1 MGESEVWVV
10 RVRDWDRPWHAVPLA
25 VLAVATLIAVADSA
39 APPSARAVTVAL
51 AVAAGLWHGW
61 MVMAHPQ
68 WPERALAPM
77 AVYFAG
83 LLALSWVLS
92 ARHPAYALLVV
103 ACFPMAFVAL
113 PGRYAYLGVAAG
125 GLMVLGD
132 PFALSGPGNVWPKMP
147 GVLAAV
153 AMAAF
158 IGWVIRAMEAE
169 VGRRRAANQAL
180 EEANARLARLG
191 EENADLQGELL
202 AAARQTGVAGERGRL
217 AREIHDTVAQGLAG
231 IVTQLE
237 AADEVASDP
246 DAVRRRLAVA
256 RGLARESLKEVRR
269 SLDDLRPGPLAAS
282 RLPEALSTLVSGW
295 DETHEVP
302 ATLTITGTA
311 RLLHP
316 EVEVTLFR
324 AVQEA
329 LANVA
334 RHAWAGKTVV
344 TLSYM
349 EDVVVADIRDDGV
362 GFTPSETDGFGLTA
376 MRQRVS
382 RLSGEVEV
390 ESAPGRGTA
399 VSVSVPA
406 IPAAGEW
413 ETL

>member
-1 MGESEVWVV
+1 M

-25 VLAVATLIAVADSA
+25 VLAVATLVAA
-39 APPSARAVTVAL
+39 ADPGTPPSARAVTVAL
-51 AVAAGLWHGW
+51 AVAAALWHGW

-125 GLMVLGD
+125 GLMMLGD
-132 PFALSGPGNVWPKMP
+132 PFTLSGPGDLWPRV
-147 GVLAAV
+147 GASGASV

-158 IGWVIRAMEAE
+158 IGWMVRAMEAE

-191 EENADLQGELL
+191 EENATLQGELL
-202 AAARQTGVAGERGRL
+202 AAARRTGVAGERGRL

-237 AADEVASDP
+237 AADEAASDP
-246 DAVRRRLAVA
+246 GEVRRRLAVA
-256 RGLARESLKEVRR
+256 RELARESLTEVRR

-282 RLPEALSTLVSGW
+282 RLPEALSALVSGW
-295 DETHEVP
+295 GGTHQVP
-302 ATLTITGTA
+302 ATFTITGTA

-334 RHAWAGKTVV
+334 RHARAGRTVV

-362 GFTPSETDGFGLTA
+362 GFVPSETGGFGLTA

-382 RLSGEVEV
+382 RLSGDVEV

-406 IPAAGEW
+406 IPAAGER
-413 ETL
+413 ETP